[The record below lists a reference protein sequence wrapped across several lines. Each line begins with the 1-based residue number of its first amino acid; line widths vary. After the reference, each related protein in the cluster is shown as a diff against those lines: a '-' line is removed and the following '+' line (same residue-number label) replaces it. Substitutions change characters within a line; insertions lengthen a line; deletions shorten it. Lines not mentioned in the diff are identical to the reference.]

1 MKALTEE
8 SLQRDIKAVSSA
20 VDFLRILFEDSDDA
34 DLARTIIT
42 LMDTKDHLMRFQTI
56 IAEQK
61 ASSEPVIDL
70 SDSSRN

>member
-20 VDFLRILFEDSDDA
+20 IDSLRILFENSNDA

-42 LMDTKDHLMRFQTI
+42 LMDTKDHLIRFQKI

-70 SDSSRN
+70 SDSSRT